1 MKLWKVQKF
10 ASDVVY
16 DLRSRNLLLIVIVLA
31 VGIIAAPLA
40 ISKSGEDLPPSSSLV
55 AQNTADLAPE
65 NQTAVVAYEPGVR
78 NYKKRLKDLTAK
90 DPFIQQ
96 FTGSGA
102 AASALNAV
110 SGAVDTGGTVDTG
123 TTGGSGGTGG
133 TGGGGTGGGGG
144 GGGGDKKDKKGKT
157 KTKYYSF
164 QTDVQVGETGAALV
178 PFTNIPQF
186 AFLPSQQI
194 PVLVFLGTTS
204 GGSQAIFLVSK
215 DVGSVGGEGVCFPG
229 PDSCQLIGLNP
240 GKGAD
245 FVYTPDGKTYHLQ
258 VDQIRRVVSSKPPTG

>member
-16 DLRSRNLLLIVIVLA
+16 DLRSRNLLLIAIVLA
-31 VGIIAAPLA
+31 LGIVAAPVV
-40 ISKSGEDLPPSSSLV
+40 ISASSEPLPPSSSLV
-55 AQNTADLAPE
+55 SQSTAQAPE

-78 NYKKRLKDLTAK
+78 NYKKRLKDLSPK
-90 DPFIQQ
+90 NPFIQQ

-102 AASALNAV
+102 AASAISAV
-110 SGAVDTGGTVDTG
+110 TGSVDTGGTIDTG
-123 TTGGSGGTGG
+123 GTGGSGGTGG
-133 TGGGGTGGGGG
+133 GGGGG

-164 QTDVQVGETGAALV
+164 QTQVGETGGTLT
-178 PFTNIPQF
+178 PFINVPQF
-186 AFLPSQQI
+186 AFLPTQQT

-215 DVGSVGGEGVCFPG
+215 DVTSVGGEGVCFPS

-245 FVYTPDGKTYHLQ
+245 FVYAPDGKTYHLQ
-258 VDQIRRVVSSKPPTG
+258 VDAIRRVVSSKPPNA